1 MVERPPH
8 EWEGTAFECWC
19 HRQPTVFVFFFLM
32 SRDVPQPGTPL
43 FTSHL
48 ERGPL
53 RDLPKSLGAPSAT
66 TALVK

>member
-1 MVERPPH
+1 MSGRVLHLNAGAAVNPP
-8 EWEGTAFECWC
+8 FS
-19 HRQPTVFVFFFLM
+19 FFFLT